1 MMPMKNIHIL
11 IILLL
16 VANQFAIAAPQKKP
30 VAPPRDTLIIAPD
43 SPQLAKLKIQPAEE
57 VSEAAAEP
65 LNGRVALDEDH
76 TARIFSP
83 VLGRALR
90 INAKIG
96 DNVKAGQV
104 LMQMDSPDLGSAVAD
119 VRKAEADL
127 SFKKHATERSK
138 LLYEHGV
145 IAQKELES
153 SQADFAQ
160 SEAEAARARGRLN
173 NLGGARGGENYVVR
187 SPITGIVVDR
197 QVNPGMEIRP
207 DAVNPLFVVTNPN
220 HLWAVIDLPEH
231 DLSKVHPDQGVA
243 LEVDAYPGETFAG
256 KVLSVGTLLDPATR
270 RVPVRCSIDSK
281 GGRLKP
287 EMYARI
293 TPLAEGQRMVVRI
306 LNTALVTDGLYS
318 YIFVEVAPGHLQKR
332 RITLGEQTREY
343 AVVRE
348 GLKAGEKIVTVGAI
362 LLNAELAE
370 GK

>member
-1 MMPMKNIHIL
+1 MKNLSVLFIA
-11 IILLL
+11 LLTL
-16 VANQFAIAAPQKKP
+16 SQLAIAEPQKKAM
-30 VAPPRDTLIIAPD
+30 APARDTILLSPD
-43 SPQLAKLKIQPAEE
+43 SPQLAKLKILPVEQVP
-57 VSEAAAEP
+57 EAAAEP

-90 INAKIG
+90 INAKVG
-96 DNVKAGQV
+96 DSVKAGQV

-119 VRKAEADL
+119 SRKAEADL
-127 SFKKHATERSK
+127 SLKMHAMDRSK

-145 IAQKELES
+145 IAQKDLES
-153 SQADFAQ
+153 AQADLAQ

-173 NLGGARGGENYVVR
+173 NLGGTRGGENYVVR
-187 SPITGIVVDR
+187 SPISGIVVDR
-197 QVNPGMEIRP
+197 QVNPGMEVRP
-207 DAVNPLFVVTNPN
+207 DAVNPLFVVTNPS

-231 DLSKVHPDQGVA
+231 DLSKVHPDQGVT

-256 KVLSVGTLLDPATR
+256 KVLSIGTLLDPATR

-293 TPLAEGQRMVVRI
+293 TPLADGQRMVVRI
-306 LNTALVTDGLYS
+306 PNTALVTDGLYS
-318 YIFVEVAPGHLQKR
+318 YVFVEVATGHLQKR
-332 RITLGEQTREY
+332 RIMLGEQTREY

-348 GLKAGEKIVTVGAI
+348 GLKIGEKIVTVGAI